1 MDYIVVARGG
11 QRTQMYAGLDTDT
24 LEHLTRM
31 IDSMIDRGFGQVMPG
46 HFVDLV
52 KITGSVLHGRYR
64 LTADLLD
71 IPVCEFV
78 VCTRSRDAKKA
89 WLRINPPDTTPPP
102 VPYVS
107 LSPAMLN
114 DGTVTAETVNLLGQL
129 GLAFLQYKY

>member
-11 QRTQMYAGLDTDT
+11 QRTQMYAGLDTDM

-52 KITGSVLHGRYR
+52 KITGTMLHGRYR
-64 LTADLLD
+64 LTAGTLD

-78 VCTRSRDAKKA
+78 VCKHSRDSKKA
-89 WLRINPPDTTPPP
+89 WKRINPADTMPPP

-107 LSPAMLN
+107 LSPDMLD
-114 DGTVTAETVNLLGQL
+114 DGNVEYETISLLGCL
-129 GLAFLQYKY
+129 GLAFLQYD